1 MKQTF
6 FKVVAQ
12 STDCKARAG
21 VINLNGIEIP
31 TPVFMPVGTYG
42 TVKAIPHNAV
52 KEIGYNLILGNT
64 YHLYLRP
71 GLEVIEHFEGLH
83 SFINWKNG
91 ILTDSGGYQIFSL
104 QSFRKFTDEGVEFR
118 SHIDGSLHFFTPEK
132 VIQIQ
137 RTFGS
142 DIIMV
147 LDDCVEY
154 PVDYSRANESLGR
167 TIQWANRSK
176 KEFDNTTSKWI
187 RKQYLFGIIQGATFP
202 ELRIKSIE
210 ELLQLDFDGYAIGG
224 LSVGEPEEMMYA
236 MTDLCTNYMP
246 KEKPR
251 YLMGVGTPTNIL
263 NCIELGID
271 MFDCVL
277 PTRNA
282 RNGQI
287 FTTRGKINIR
297 NAKYKF
303 SKEPIDPGL
312 EYEICK
318 EFTLGYLRHLFIAE
332 EILGL
337 TLATYQN
344 LAFYRWLVTTARE
357 KILSD
362 EFRLWKSYLILNFE
376 KE

>member
-1 MKQTF
+1 MKQIF
-6 FKVVAQ
+6 FKILAQ
-12 STDCKARAG
+12 SSDCKARAG
-21 VINLNGIEIP
+21 VMNLNGIEIP

-42 TVKAIPHNAV
+42 TVKAIPHNTV

-71 GLEVIEHFEGLH
+71 GVEVIEHFEGLH

-118 SHIDGSLHFFTPEK
+118 SHIDGSQHFFTPEK

-142 DIIMV
+142 DIMMV

-154 PVDYSRANESLGR
+154 PIDYQKANESLNR

-176 KEFDNTTSKWI
+176 KVFDNTTPRWN
-187 RKQYLFGIIQGATFP
+187 RNQYLFGIIQGATFA
-202 ELRIKSIE
+202 ELRKKSIE

-224 LSVGEPEEMMYA
+224 LSVGEPEELMYS
-236 MTDLCTNYMP
+236 MTDLCTNYMSID
-246 KEKPR
+246 KPR
-251 YLMGVGTPTNIL
+251 YLMGVGAPTNIL

-287 FTTRGKINIR
+287 FTSRGKINIR
-297 NAKYKF
+297 NSKYKF

-312 EYEICK
+312 DNEISK

-362 EFRLWKSYLILNFE
+362 EFRLWKNKLILNFE